1 MFLHIAWL
9 VIFCLAIIPHAYSF
23 LSTAAPINKNII
35 NNDHQ
40 HLRSLPATLETL
52 IQDTHDKDRK
62 IVVVTGGVLSGIG
75 KGVTASSIG
84 VVSCVQIVHIIC
96 TFLLTHTIHIYNFI
110 TQLFRAMGYRVTALK
125 IDPYLNVDAGTMSP
139 FEHGEGM

>member
-1 MFLHIAWL
+1 MFLLQTAWL
-9 VIFCLAIIPHAYSF
+9 VIFCLAIIPHAYPF
-23 LSTAAPINKNII
+23 VSTATTPINKNII

-40 HLRSLPATLETL
+40 LRSLPATLETL

-84 VVSCVQIVHIIC
+84 VVSCV
-96 TFLLTHTIHIYNFI
+96 
-110 TQLFRAMGYRVTALK
+110 
-125 IDPYLNVDAGTMSP
+125 
-139 FEHGEGM
+139 